1 VKYLS
6 KILITNNP
14 LVFKNYSAEYQVEFH
29 EVGYLKI
36 LEIVRDR
43 IHVGHKL
50 LSHPLSS
57 SLKPNETPYKT
68 IIVLKDKGSL
78 DVDSVMIIEG
88 SIQTANKFIKDMK
101 TPNWN
106 QKALDDFQAVDY
118 SLIQNTLSRNI

>member
-1 VKYLS
+1 MS

-14 LVFKNYSAEYQVEFH
+14 LVLKNYSDEYEVEFY
-29 EVGYLKI
+29 EVDYMKI
-36 LEIVRDR
+36 LETVRDR
-43 IHVGHKL
+43 IHIGHKL

-68 IIVLKDKGSL
+68 IIISKDKSSL
-78 DVDSVMIIEG
+78 DMDSVMIIES

-106 QKALDDFQAVDY
+106 RKALDDFQAVDY
-118 SLIQNTLSRNI
+118 SLIQNTLSRDI